1 MAGAIMGVIPAST
14 GRLGNKG
21 IAPPAVRW
29 YLRRPLFARA
39 VYVRWNMQP
48 MPVHDLRVASFIDD
62 VDCKRLA
69 LRDAEQ
75 GTGSLTVIS
84 HGSNGAPGCQFESD
98 LTDSQR
104 DVCR

>member
-1 MAGAIMGVIPAST
+1 MASAIMGVIPPRT

-29 YLRRPLFARA
+29 HLRSSFFARA
-39 VYVRWNMQP
+39 IYVRRNMQP
-48 MPVHDLRVASFIDD
+48 MPVHDLRVTGFIDD
-62 VDCKRLA
+62 VDREPLA
-69 LRDAEQ
+69 LRDTEQ

-84 HGSNGAPGCQFESD
+84 HGSNGAPGRQFESD

-104 DVCR
+104 DVR